1 MFRRIVETPETIA
14 FTFDGRPLR
23 AAPGDSVAAAL
34 LRAGVD
40 TFRTSVVGGEP
51 RGPHCLMGVC
61 FDCLVSI
68 DGVPNRQSCQ
78 VDVAEGMVV
87 ESQQGARSVA
97 WKEIP

>member
-1 MFRRIVETPETIA
+1 MFRRIVEIPETLA

-40 TFRTSVVGGEP
+40 AFRTSVVGGEP

-61 FDCLVSI
+61 FDCLVTI

-78 VDVAEGMVV
+78 VDVAEGMRV
-87 ESQQGARSVA
+87 ESQRGARTVA
-97 WKEIP
+97 WEEVR

>member
-14 FTFDGRPLR
+14 FTFDDRPLR

-61 FDCLVSI
+61 FDCLVTI

-78 VDVAEGMVV
+78 VEVAEGMLV
-87 ESQQGARSVA
+87 ESQHGARTVA
-97 WKEIP
+97 WGEVR

>member
-1 MFRRIVETPETIA
+1 VFRRIFEPGETLS
-14 FTFDGRPLR
+14 FSFDGRVLH

-34 LRAGVD
+34 LLAGVD
-40 TFRTSVVGGEP
+40 RFRTSVVGGEP

-61 FDCLVSI
+61 FDCLVTI

-87 ESQQGARSVA
+87 ESQHGARAVAAGSVR
-97 WKEIP
+97 

>member
-1 MFRRIVETPETIA
+1 MFRRIVDVPETVG

-40 TFRTSVVGGEP
+40 TFRASVASGSP

-68 DGVPNRQSCQ
+68 DGVPNRQSCL
-78 VDVAEGMVV
+78 VEVAEGMEVA
-87 ESQQGARSVA
+87 SQHGARTVP
-97 WKEIP
+97 WEEVP

>member
-1 MFRRIVETPETIA
+1 MFRRIVDTQETLS

-61 FDCLVSI
+61 FDCLVTI

-78 VDVAEGMVV
+78 VQVVEGMVV
-87 ESQQGARSVA
+87 TSQHGAGSVLWEEA
-97 WKEIP
+97 R